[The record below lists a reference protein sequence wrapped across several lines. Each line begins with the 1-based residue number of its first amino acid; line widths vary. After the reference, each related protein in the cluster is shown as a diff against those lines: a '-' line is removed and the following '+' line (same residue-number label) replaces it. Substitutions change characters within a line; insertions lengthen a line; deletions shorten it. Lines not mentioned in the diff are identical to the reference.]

1 MRVYIAARYGRR
13 LEMLQVASDLEGLG
27 HIVTSSWISGKHET
41 RPGIDNNGTEEERRG
56 WAVEDLSDLSA
67 ADTLIAFTEY
77 PNSEG
82 RGRGG
87 RHVEYGYAM
96 AVGCDLIV
104 VGPREN
110 VFHSLRKV
118 RVYPDWPACLEALQ

>member
-1 MRVYIAARYGRR
+1 MSRG
-13 LEMLQVASDLEGLG
+13 
-27 HIVTSSWISGKHET
+27 TSSTVATCPIVRTEASYTTERLSKHET
-41 RPGIDNNGTEEERRG
+41 RPGIDNNGTEDERRG

-118 RVYPDWPACLEALQ
+118 RQYPDWPTCLEALR